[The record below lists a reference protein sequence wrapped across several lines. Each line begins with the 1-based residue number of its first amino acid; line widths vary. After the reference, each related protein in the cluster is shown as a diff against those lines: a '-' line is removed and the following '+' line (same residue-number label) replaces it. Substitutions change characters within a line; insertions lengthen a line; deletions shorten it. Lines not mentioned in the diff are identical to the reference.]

1 MLNAF
6 VLMSFDDDLEVLY
19 TDFIRPVLEGCG
31 FKVERAN
38 DIENQRNILRDI
50 IEAIDQSDLVIAE
63 LTGNNPNV
71 LYELGLAHAL
81 KKPVIHLTQVL
92 DEVPFDLRSYR
103 IVEYDRDFSTMLD
116 AKERLANIAT
126 AFQQGRARFGNPIT
140 DFYGVPTADVPV
152 GEDAQNTSAGTGCQL
167 PDEGEGTS
175 PKFLDRA
182 DERGERGFLDY
193 FVDVNDGYNVA
204 AEVSRDVVQALG
216 QLTYDVEEAS
226 NEISRIA
233 ANPNASTGAAA
244 MAVCRRLAVRVA
256 KFNQDVKNAN
266 TAYAEVL
273 ERTEDSLE
281 FMVAFQFAH
290 IESPSPEILKQ
301 METLRGLQQ
310 TISETN
316 GAILS
321 FAGTID
327 EMPRMERRLS
337 RELNQS
343 SIEIR
348 ALAGYLD
355 RISASVS
362 RALRA
367 SGTAGRSLRALEN
380 TAVQNQVDP

>member
-103 IVEYDRDFSTMLD
+103 IVEYDRDFSTMQD
-116 AKERLANIAT
+116 AKERLANIVR

>member
-1 MLNAF
+1 
-6 VLMSFDDDLEVLY
+6 
-19 TDFIRPVLEGCG
+19 
-31 FKVERAN
+31 
-38 DIENQRNILRDI
+38 
-50 IEAIDQSDLVIAE
+50 
-63 LTGNNPNV
+63 
-71 LYELGLAHAL
+71 
-81 KKPVIHLTQVL
+81 
-92 DEVPFDLRSYR
+92 
-103 IVEYDRDFSTMLD
+103 
-116 AKERLANIAT
+116 
-126 AFQQGRARFGNPIT
+126 
-140 DFYGVPTADVPV
+140 
-152 GEDAQNTSAGTGCQL
+152 
-167 PDEGEGTS
+167 
-175 PKFLDRA
+175 
-182 DERGERGFLDY
+182 
-193 FVDVNDGYNVA
+193 
-204 AEVSRDVVQALG
+204 
-216 QLTYDVEEAS
+216 
-226 NEISRIA
+226 
-233 ANPNASTGAAA
+233 

>member
-6 VLMSFDDDLEVLY
+6 VLMSFDDDFEVLY

-31 FKVERAN
+31 FRVERAD

-81 KKPVIHLTQVL
+81 KKPVIHLTQAL
-92 DEVPFDLRSYR
+92 DGVPFDLRSYR
-103 IVEYDRDFSTMLD
+103 IIEYGRDFSTIQD
-116 AKERLANIAT
+116 AKERLANIAS
-126 AFQQGRARFGNPIT
+126 AFLQGRSRFGNPIT
-140 DFYGVPTADVPV
+140 DFYGGPTAGVPV

-204 AEVSRDVVQALG
+204 AEVSGNVVQALG
-216 QLTYDVEEAS
+216 RLNYDIEEAS

-233 ANPNASTGAAA
+233 ANPNSSTGAAA
-244 MAVCRRLAVRVA
+244 MAVCRRLAKRVE
-256 KFNQDVKNAN
+256 KFNQDVKDAN

-310 TISETN
+310 TISEAN

-348 ALAGYLD
+348 ALAGYLE

-367 SGTAGRSLRALEN
+367 SGAAGRSLRALEN
-380 TAVQNQVDP
+380 TAVQNEVDP